1 MSFLQIITF
10 ATDRFDEFVALE
22 HAWSEETAGRR
33 TNVGAQVFADRD
45 RPGHYVAL
53 DWFDSHESAMV
64 NSHLPATDAF
74 ARRAAELAT
83 EGPDFWN
90 LEPVT
95 AAWSAGEAE
104 VRATLE
110 SSTVA
115 PHTFADDVD
124 LDILVPHG
132 RMRFTGCGALE
143 ESLRAEA
150 PGRDIEVWN
159 SRATADGFVV
169 EYAYRTHGNP
179 SLAAGIMVATL
190 KDGLVQRLAITCA
203 GNWSAET
210 EAQVVE
216 ETGALG
222 PRTPASVR

>member
-22 HAWSEETAGRR
+22 HEWSEETAGRR

-74 ARRAAELAT
+74 ARQAAELAT
-83 EGPDFWN
+83 EGPVFWN

-95 AAWSAGEAE
+95 AAWNAGEAE

-110 SSTVA
+110 TSTVA

-124 LDILVPHG
+124 LDMLVPHG
-132 RMRFTGCGALE
+132 RMRSTGRAALE

-150 PGRDIEVWN
+150 PGRDIE
-159 SRATADGFVV
+159 RV
-169 EYAYRTHGNP
+169 EQPRHRR
-179 SLAAGIMVATL
+179 
-190 KDGLVQRLAITCA
+190 RL
-203 GNWSAET
+203 
-210 EAQVVE
+210 
-216 ETGALG
+216 
-222 PRTPASVR
+222 RRRVRLPHARDTRPWPQGSWWPP

>member
-1 MSFLQIITF
+1 
-10 ATDRFDEFVALE
+10 
-22 HAWSEETAGRR
+22 
-33 TNVGAQVFADRD
+33 VFADRD

-64 NSHLPATDAF
+64 NSQLPATDAF
-74 ARRAAELAT
+74 ARQAAELAT
-83 EGPDFWN
+83 EGPVFKN

-95 AAWSAGEAE
+95 APWNAGEAE

-110 SSTVA
+110 NSTLA

-132 RMRFTGCGALE
+132 RMRSTGRAALE

-169 EYAYRTHGNP
+169 EYAYRTHGTP

-203 GNWSAET
+203 GNWTAET
-210 EAQVVE
+210 EAQVLE

-222 PRTPASVR
+222 PHTPASVR